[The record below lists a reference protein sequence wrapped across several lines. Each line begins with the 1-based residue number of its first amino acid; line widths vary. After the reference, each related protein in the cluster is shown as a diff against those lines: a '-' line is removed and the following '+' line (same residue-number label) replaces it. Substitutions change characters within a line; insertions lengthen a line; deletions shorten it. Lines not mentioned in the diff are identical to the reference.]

1 MALWLH
7 FESPQTQQ
15 AAGKVGPSG
24 AVCPSLPLP
33 CPGGDYSIPGLVLAG
48 EEEEFSVLGAI
59 SVR

>member
-1 MALWLH
+1 MGIAELH
-7 FESPQTQQ
+7 DATDY
-15 AAGKVGPSG
+15 
-24 AVCPSLPLP
+24 CPSLPLP